1 MNHHRD
7 QRRDACDWIDLPTPR
22 AIVQDVGTVH
32 RRLAALEQE
41 HAKCSARLRALHD
54 QNTNL
59 AQIASAHHL
68 LANAASRDEVLV
80 TVEEIVINM
89 IGSEEIAI
97 FDVSADSAALHLAR
111 QHGLEDPD
119 PRLDPAMDIVRW
131 VVATGDTYA
140 RRDFRADTG
149 HGLTAVVP
157 LKVESRVMGV
167 VAIFHLLHQKK
178 SLEPVDFEIFDI
190 VSRQAAMALYAAAF
204 RALRP
209 TIRPPRRFEGSIPE
223 KNGTR

>member
-1 MNHHRD
+1 MNQRD

-22 AIVQDVGTVH
+22 AIVHDVGSIH

-41 HAKCSARLRALHD
+41 HAKCAARLRTLHD

-59 AQIASAHHL
+59 AQIATAHHL

-80 TVEEIVINM
+80 TIEEIVINM

-97 FDVSADSAALHLAR
+97 FEVKGEGAALHIAR
-111 QHGLEDPD
+111 HRGLDDDDE
-119 PRLDPAMDIVRW
+119 RLDAAMDAVRW
-131 VVATGDTYA
+131 VVATGDTYV
-140 RRDFRADTG
+140 RRDFRSETL

-178 SLEPVDFEIFDI
+178 ALEPVDLEIFDI

-209 TIRPPRRFEGSIPE
+209 TVRPPRRDGSIPE
-223 KNGTR
+223 NGTR